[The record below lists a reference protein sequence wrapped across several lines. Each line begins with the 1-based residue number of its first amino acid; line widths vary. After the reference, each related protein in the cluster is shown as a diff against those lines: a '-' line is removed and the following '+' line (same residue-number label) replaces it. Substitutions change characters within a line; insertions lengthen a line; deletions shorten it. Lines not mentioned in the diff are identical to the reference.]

1 MASSSRY
8 RVVRGLLAAAASFLI
23 VAGAAVPAAAQSE
36 NPGTVTWSVRP
47 ADESGEDGRSWVEQE
62 LDPGATATEYMAIR
76 NLSDQ
81 EVTFRISAADGYFG
95 DNGRF
100 GMLPSDQ
107 ESVDAGLWID
117 VQDEVTVGAQET
129 VVVPFATTVPQN
141 ATPGDHAAG
150 IAASVL
156 SQQVGDDGATVG
168 VESRVGFRVMT
179 RVTGELSPAASLQA
193 VATSYDMSWNPLS
206 PGEAQ
211 VTFEVVNS
219 GNTRLLVTG
228 VVAAGG
234 QEVEFPGADEIDQ
247 ELLPGDRRAFTVT
260 VEDVWPLVYVP
271 ASLEVTPTVVGE
283 GEGTGVDAVT
293 ADAGIWAVPWPQL
306 IALAGIA
313 LLVWSTMRGRRRSKV
328 RLEAML
334 EKARE
339 EGHREAAEEAL
350 AEDKTLSS

>member
-1 MASSSRY
+1 MASARSRTA
-8 RVVRGLLAAAASFLI
+8 RALLATAVAFLPAVGI
-23 VAGAAVPAAAQSE
+23 PVPATAQAGE
-36 NPGTVTWSVRP
+36 DAGTVTWSVRP

-62 LDPGATATEYMAIR
+62 LDPGETATEYMAIH

-81 EVTFRISAADGYFG
+81 EVTFRVSAADGYFQ

-100 GMLPSDQ
+100 SMLPSDK

-117 VQDEVTVGAQET
+117 VRDEVTVGADET
-129 VVVPFATTVPQN
+129 AIVPFTTTVPDN

-179 RVTGELSPAASLQA
+179 RVTGELSPAASLEA
-193 VATSYDMSWNPLS
+193 VDSSYDMSWNPLA
-206 PGEAQ
+206 PGAAQ

-219 GNTRLLVTG
+219 GNARLLVTG
-228 VVAAGG
+228 VVEAGG
-234 QEVEFPGADEIDQ
+234 KEVEFPAADEIDQ
-247 ELLPGDRRAFTVT
+247 ELLPGDRRTFTVT

-271 ASLEVTPTVVGE
+271 GSITLTPTVVGE
-283 GEGTGVDAVT
+283 ATEVDAAT
-293 ADAGIWAVPWPQL
+293 AKAGFWAVPWPQL

-313 LLVWSTMRGRRRSKV
+313 MLIGSSIWGRRRSKV
-328 RLEAML
+328 RLEGLLAQ
-334 EKARE
+334 ARE
-339 EGHREAAEEAL
+339 EGHREATAEHA
-350 AEDKTLSS
+350 